1 MKPSLI
7 LQNVIS
13 LQEGIKELIKEKQ
26 KEKRESE
33 INVHRGIKT
42 VSALDRFQP
51 RKK

>member
-1 MKPSLI
+1 VKLSII

-26 KEKRESE
+26 KEKQESE
-33 INVHRGIKT
+33 INEHRGIKT
-42 VSALDRFQP
+42 VSALDRFRP